1 MKSTNEIVESL
12 IRVKLSVGGGRCVVA
27 SPDLSAETAAAHD
40 ADARTIKTAV
50 TWLPQPWRSSISK
63 AASSLRSGFRERT
76 LPWEDGG
83 YRVVPAEKYLDLL
96 EYISESKRAFMD
108 ACDSVAD
115 NWDEIMKLVDTKL
128 NGLRKRVEVPD
139 LTTWRRGVSV
149 ELDITPVTSP
159 SDMNVHG
166 LNGDVMKAI
175 RTHVHAQYTGRITE
189 AVEGLAYEL
198 VGLLK
203 DLAGRLANPQQERI
217 RYGGWKTWAER
228 MVRCS
233 LALNITESAAMDGL
247 LNGLESVVFLVN
259 GEALRSDAEKREK
272 LRELCDRIIEEARK
286 GGLVK

>member
-1 MKSTNEIVESL
+1 MKTTNEIVESL
-12 IRVKLSVGGGRCVVA
+12 IRVKLSVGGGRGVVA

-50 TWLPQPWRSSISK
+50 TWLPQPWRSAISK

-96 EYISESKRAFMD
+96 EYISESKRTFVD
-108 ACDSVAD
+108 ACDAVVD
-115 NWDEIMKLVDTKL
+115 NWDEIMEQVDKRL

-159 SDMNVHG
+159 SEMNVNG

-175 RTHVHAQYTGRITE
+175 RTHVHTQYTGRITE
-189 AVEGLAYEL
+189 AAQGLASEL
-198 VGLLK
+198 VGRLK
-203 DLAGRLANPQQERI
+203 DLAGRLTNPEQGHV

-233 LALNITESAAMDGL
+233 LALNITESVAMDDL

-259 GEALRSDAEKREK
+259 GEALRGDAEKRK
-272 LRELCDRIIEEARK
+272 ALRELCDQIIEGARK